1 MDSRFVPHV
10 LYGLYPQPRKAGEA
24 GEAIRAPL
32 VSANRKPAKLNP
44 QPATRRKFRLHARRK
59 DRAGL
64 PSFFPLVFWSR

>member
-10 LYGLYPQPRKAGEA
+10 LYGLYPQTRKAGKAGEA

-44 QPATRRKFRLHARRK
+44 PPNPAYTRVGKNGRS
-59 DRAGL
+59 
-64 PSFFPLVFWSR
+64 P